1 MKILITGGAGFIG
14 SNLCDY
20 LVRHDH
26 TVLVLDD
33 LSTGHKENLSSV
45 MSNITFY
52 KEKIDT
58 FDFECIDDIDAIVH
72 LAAQPSVPI
81 SITDFGSSSTAN
93 MCGTIKVIDFCRI
106 NQIPLLYASSSAI
119 YGNLE
124 LGNDFSSQVDLLS
137 PYATDKYVLELYA
150 NTAFKIYQQSSIGL
164 RFFNVYGPRQ
174 DPNSPYSGVIS
185 IFIDRILRG
194 DNITINGGFQ
204 TRDFVF
210 VKDAVDLI
218 YKAIVVASNDVCC
231 EQTNVLTGHSISID
245 YLATML
251 INKIGGDI
259 DKNYQ
264 ALPVGDP
271 VLSIGTTEKM
281 VSLLNVELIDMI
293 PIESGI
299 SKTVDFIRRQALNQ

>member
-1 MKILITGGAGFIG
+1 MKIFITGGAGFIG
-14 SNLCDY
+14 SHLCDY
-20 LVRHDH
+20 LVRHNH
-26 TVLVLDD
+26 KVLVLDD
-33 LSTGHKENLSSV
+33 LSTGHKVNLSSV

-52 KEKIDT
+52 KEKIDA
-58 FDFECIDDIDAIVH
+58 FDFDCIDDIDAIVH

-93 MCGTIKVIDFCRI
+93 MLGTIKVIDFCRI
-106 NQIPLLYASSSAI
+106 NQIPLVYASSSAI

-137 PYATDKYVLELYA
+137 PYATDKYALELYA
-150 NTAFKIYQQSSIGL
+150 NTAFKIYQLSSIGL

-210 VKDAVDLI
+210 VKDVVDLI

-271 VLSIGTTEKM
+271 VLSIGTTQKM
-281 VSLLNVELIDMI
+281 ISLLNVSLIDMI
-293 PIESGI
+293 PIEIGI
-299 SKTVDFIRRQALNQ
+299 SETVDFIRRQELNQ

>member
-1 MKILITGGAGFIG
+1 MKIFITGGAGFIG
-14 SNLCDY
+14 SHLCDY
-20 LVRHDH
+20 LVRHNH
-26 TVLVLDD
+26 KVLVLDD

-52 KEKIDT
+52 KEKIDA
-58 FDFECIDDIDAIVH
+58 FDFDCIDDIDAIVH

-93 MCGTIKVIDFCRI
+93 MLGTIKVIDFCRI
-106 NQIPLLYASSSAI
+106 NRIPLVYASSSAI
-119 YGNLE
+119 YGDLE

-137 PYATDKYVLELYA
+137 PYATDKYALELYA
-150 NTAFKIYQQSSIGL
+150 NTAFKLYQLPSIGL

-210 VKDAVDLI
+210 VKDVVDLI

-281 VSLLNVELIDMI
+281 ISLLNVSLIDMI
-293 PIESGI
+293 PIEIGLSE
-299 SKTVDFIRRQALNQ
+299 TVDFIRRQELNQ